1 MSEPVADPNVAA
13 PAAPAPAAP
22 AAPAAVAPA
31 TPAPAA
37 APAPAPAAPV
47 VPADYTLQLP
57 EGVTFDDATIGEIKA
72 ALKQAGA
79 TQEQA
84 QAHVAAFASS
94 VKTVN
99 DRAAQAARAAG
110 EAALRADPEF
120 GGENF
125 DRTLADAKATV
136 VALGGEDALA
146 ELDKTGLGNSPAL
159 IKVFAKLAR
168 HGLAGGK
175 FVAGGHARNAEQTLP
190 SLLYGG
196 K

>member
-1 MSEPVADPNVAA
+1 MSEPVADPNAAA

-22 AAPAAVAPA
+22 AAPDAVAPA
-31 TPAPAA
+31 TPEPAAAPAA
-37 APAPAPAAPV
+37 APAPT
-47 VPADYTLQLP
+47 VPADYTLQAP
-57 EGVTFDDATIGEIKA
+57 EGVSFDATTVAEFKA

-84 QAHVAAFASS
+84 QAHFAAFANS

-99 DRAAQAARAAG
+99 ERAAQAAAAH
-110 EAALRADPEF
+110 AAEVLKADPEF

-136 VALGGEDALA
+136 VALGGDEALK
-146 ELDKTGLGNSPAL
+146 ELDATGLGNSPAL
-159 IKVFAKLAR
+159 IRMFAKLAKS
-168 HGLAGGK
+168 GLAGGK
-175 FVAGGHARNAEQTLP
+175 FVAGGNARSGGESLP
-190 SLLYGG
+190 GLLYGST

>member
-1 MSEPVADPNVAA
+1 MSEAVADPNVAA

-37 APAPAPAAPV
+37 APAAAPAPV

-57 EGVTFDDATIGEIKA
+57 EGVAFDDTTIAEIKA
-72 ALKQAGA
+72 TLKQAGA

-84 QAHVAAFASS
+84 QAHVAAFANS

-99 DRAAQAARAAG
+99 ERASQAARAAG

-136 VALGGEDALA
+136 VALGGEDALK
-146 ELDKTGLGNSPAL
+146 ELDKTGLGNSPTL

>member
-1 MSEPVADPNVAA
+1 MSEPVADPNV
-13 PAAPAPAAP
+13 AAP

-37 APAPAPAAPV
+37 APAAAPAPV

-94 VKTVN
+94 VRTVN

-136 VALGGEDALA
+136 VALGGEDALK
-146 ELDKTGLGNSPAL
+146 ELDKTGLGNSPTL